1 MTRMADA
8 TTKPRPRLSLIGHWT
23 VCAIAVAAFVGV
35 AAEHVALSGKFGP
48 IQPFHTTNSYLAT
61 AINSRAGS
69 ERLLEVFALL
79 PEKEPVAVI
88 YRDDEEVD
96 TFIAFA
102 VIYFAWPRKVEAFP
116 VRQGNLTS
124 QVQALASAPV
134 SAVFFCGMEPPP
146 GTASLFRLGNG
157 LSLSRRTAPQP
168 Q

>member
-1 MTRMADA
+1 MQRRAL
-8 TTKPRPRLSLIGHWT
+8 LSLIGHSAA
-23 VCAIAVAAFVGV
+23 CAIAAAAFLWVAAK
-35 AAEHVALSGKFGP
+35 HVVLSGKFGP
-48 IQPFHTTNSYLAT
+48 MLPFHTTNSYLAT

-88 YRDDEEVD
+88 YRDEEEVD

-102 VIYFAWPRKVEAFP
+102 VMYFAWPRKVQAFP
-116 VRQGNLTS
+116 VGRENLTS
-124 QVQALASAPV
+124 QMQALANAPV
-134 SAVFFCGMEPPP
+134 SAAFFCGVEPPS
-146 GTASLFRLGNG
+146 GTEPLFRVGNR

>member
-8 TTKPRPRLSLIGHWT
+8 PTKDRARLSLIGHGAACT
-23 VCAIAVAAFVGV
+23 IAVAAFVCI
-35 AAEHVALSGKFGP
+35 AAKHVALTGKFGP
-48 IQPFHTTNSYLAT
+48 MLPFHTTNSYLAT

-69 ERLLEVFALL
+69 ERLLEVFAVL

-102 VIYFAWPRKVEAFP
+102 VVYFAWPRKVEAFP
-116 VRQGNLTS
+116 VRRENLTS
-124 QVQALASAPV
+124 QMQALADAPV
-134 SAVFFCGMEPPP
+134 SAVFFCGVEPPP
-146 GTASLFRLGNG
+146 GTAPLFRVGNG